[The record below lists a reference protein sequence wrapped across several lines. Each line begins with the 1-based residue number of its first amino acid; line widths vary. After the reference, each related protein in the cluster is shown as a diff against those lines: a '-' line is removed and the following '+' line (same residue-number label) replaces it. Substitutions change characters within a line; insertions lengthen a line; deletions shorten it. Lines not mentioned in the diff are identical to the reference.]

1 MLSVHQYYNHFAPA
15 PPSHAMPTRRH
26 KQVIV
31 ERGRS
36 RIVSQAAIA
45 RKESEERRK
54 RVAFASQ
61 LVHQACSSSPRPT
74 SPPASFSRASS
85 IPNTTPA
92 PLEKLG
98 PVASSSSCRLPTLP
112 SSPRRPVQSSDSAVE
127 PSDSCRR
134 QCVTGPNSSSVSVT
148 EPSPFFGEDEE
159 SSISLDS
166 LSLQDQMQQ
175 AYAACQI
182 TCLPT
187 SGEKLCRCRNMHRAR
202 VLYLKTQ
209 GIDVTSDDDPRIDQ
223 VRDEDFEFVP
233 GGELVLDEES
243 LAAIN
248 EERERREREA
258 QSRKYRA
265 RDRIQDIESGQVGTS
280 KAFTH
285 RLDEGSRSSSQTS
298 RVLEFRVER
307 ERLSRSTATGLS
319 VQCNETTQSSGLFSS
334 RINLVPTY
342 QGNIPEVKPC
352 SVSLREVV
360 RSLHGPLFPDSEPQR
375 PRSPSRDR
383 VLSSLLEPCL
393 PHDTERL
400 PAKSKGKMEAYPR
413 VWAFSRFSEADAS
426 CIACSASSESTISRT
441 NSWASATSGTTTSTC
456 ITTPPSSPKSG
467 KVQFPSLVDEMSPR
481 KRAIHSCR
489 TYRRCSLSLVELSE
503 TPLRT
508 ECGKQEQS
516 PDEMSLRPSH
526 QVKDGKVTSV
536 LVTRVRQSVHGLV
549 DFASRMQQSYL
560 RTIQFAV
567 TLQPDLFLL
576 PDPNST
582 RRALQSLQP
591 AGYRA
596 SPSDVQYFAPYPI
609 HGPTRDLN
617 LPSDLNIPLVQTHPS
632 PDAPVPP
639 RVFAPLAF
647 VPPSPL
653 RPREV
658 PITPEWRLRPVAN
671 PCMLRLKAHA
681 KRLSEK
687 GLPWEGRA
695 YSGSLGCGRERL
707 TGVAFEGLG
716 GSRLAFE
723 AK

>member
-1 MLSVHQYYNHFAPA
+1 MLSVHQYYNHFPPA

-45 RKESEERRK
+45 RKKSEERRK
-54 RVAFASQ
+54 RAAFASQ
-61 LVHQACSSSPRPT
+61 LLHQACSSSPRPT

-85 IPNTTPA
+85 IPNTTLA
-92 PLEKLG
+92 PLVNPG
-98 PVASSSSCRLPTLP
+98 PVASSSSCHLP
-112 SSPRRPVQSSDSAVE
+112 SSPRRPVQSSDS
-127 PSDSCRR
+127 CRR
-134 QCVTGPNSSSVSVT
+134 QCVTGPDSSSVSVT
-148 EPSPFFGEDEE
+148 EASSFFGEDEE

-182 TCLPT
+182 TCSPT
-187 SGEKLCRCRNMHRAR
+187 PGEKHCRCRNMHRAR

-258 QSRKYRA
+258 QSRKCHA
-265 RDRIQDIESGQVGTS
+265 RDRIQDIESGQVGMS

-285 RLDEGSRSSSQTS
+285 RPDEGSRSSSQTS
-298 RVLEFRVER
+298 RVLEFRVKR
-307 ERLSRSTATGLS
+307 ERLSHSTAAGLS

-334 RINLVPTY
+334 SIDLVPTFHSTY
-342 QGNIPEVKPC
+342 QEDMPEGKPC
-352 SVSLREVV
+352 SVSFREVV

-375 PRSPSRDR
+375 LRSPSRDR
-383 VLSSLLEPCL
+383 ALSSLLEPCL
-393 PHDTERL
+393 PHDGERL

-413 VWAFSRFSEADAS
+413 VWAFSRFREADAS

-456 ITTPPSSPKSG
+456 ITTPSSSPKSG
-467 KVQFPSLVDEMSPR
+467 KVQLPSLVEEMSLR
-481 KRAIHSCR
+481 KRAVHSCR
-489 TYRRCSLSLVELSE
+489 TYRRCSLAFVESSE
-503 TPLRT
+503 TPLRI

-516 PDEMSLRPSH
+516 PDETSFCLSN
-526 QVKDGKVTSV
+526 QVKDGKATSV
-536 LVTRVRQSVHGLV
+536 LVTRVRRSVHGLM

-567 TLQPDLFLL
+567 ALQPDLFLL
-576 PDPNST
+576 PDPNSA
-582 RRALQSLQP
+582 RRALQCLKPS
-591 AGYRA
+591 GYRA
-596 SPSDVQYFAPYPI
+596 SPGDVQYFAPYPI

-617 LPSDLNIPLVQTHPS
+617 LPSDLNIPLVPTYTN

-653 RPREV
+653 RPRET

-681 KRLSEK
+681 KCLNEK

-695 YSGSLGCGRERL
+695 HPGSLGCGRERL